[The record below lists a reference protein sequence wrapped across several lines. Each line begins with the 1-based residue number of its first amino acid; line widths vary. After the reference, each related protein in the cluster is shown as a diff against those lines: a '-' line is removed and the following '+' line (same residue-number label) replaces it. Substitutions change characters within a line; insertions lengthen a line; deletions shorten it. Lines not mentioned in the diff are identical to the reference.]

1 MASQQ
6 ISRTNA
12 EKRQIHTHC
21 HICTFRSA
29 WETKKIRGGKGKK
42 EIRRKRQC
50 VRKYKRY
57 SYQQNKGGN
66 KKKEGKGYKEI
77 KGMVV
82 KERNI

>member
-1 MASQQ
+1 MGDKKDKGRERKERDEKKATMSQ
-6 ISRTNA
+6 
-12 EKRQIHTHC
+12 
-21 HICTFRSA
+21 
-29 WETKKIRGGKGKK
+29 
-42 EIRRKRQC
+42 
-50 VRKYKRY
+50 KYKRY